1 MSIGRRLLFM
11 VAAAFH
17 HRAKD
22 ELLTVGGLHGRGLI
36 KKYMSYGNCLF
47 I

>member
-1 MSIGRRLLFM
+1 MA
-11 VAAAFH
+11 AAAFH

-36 KKYMSYGNCLF
+36 NKNK
-47 I
+47 